1 MNFEEYRS
9 RESERIQAN
18 RKRMEEDGVIFQ
30 DIYNAYIDD
39 SVVIEEGAFI
49 ACNVT
54 LKGNTVI
61 HREAFIGQSSY
72 LENAEI
78 GAGTK
83 VQTSYILDSKVGEN
97 TTVGPFAYIRP
108 GSVIGNECKVGDF
121 VEVKNSTVGV
131 GTKLPHLQYI
141 GDSDI
146 GSGVNMGCGTITVN
160 YDGKVKHRT
169 TIEDDAFVGCNSNLV
184 APVTIGRGSYIAAG
198 STITKDVPE
207 NALGVGRSRQVNI
220 AGWAEKYRN
229 KK

>member
-72 LENAEI
+72 LENAEL
-78 GAGTK
+78 GVGTK

-121 VEVKNSTVGV
+121 VEVKNSTF
-131 GTKLPHLQYI
+131 
-141 GDSDI
+141 GD
-146 GSGVNMGCGTITVN
+146 GS
-160 YDGKVKHRT
+160 KPSH
-169 TIEDDAFVGCNSNLV
+169 
-184 APVTIGRGSYIAAG
+184 
-198 STITKDVPE
+198 
-207 NALGVGRSRQVNI
+207 
-220 AGWAEKYRN
+220 
-229 KK
+229 

>member
-1 MNFEEYRS
+1 MDFEEYRS

-18 RKRMEEDGVIFQ
+18 RKRMEEDGVVFQ

-97 TTVGPFAYIRP
+97 TTVG
-108 GSVIGNECKVGDF
+108 D
-121 VEVKNSTVGV
+121 
-131 GTKLPHLQYI
+131 
-141 GDSDI
+141 DSFI
-146 GSGVNMGCGTITVN
+146 
-160 YDGKVKHRT
+160 
-169 TIEDDAFVGCNSNLV
+169 GCNSNLV
-184 APVTIGRGSYIAAG
+184 APVNVGDGVYVAAATTITEDVPSDALCIGRVRA
-198 STITKDVPE
+198 E
-207 NALGVGRSRQVNI
+207 NKE
-220 AGWAEKYRN
+220 GWVSKR
-229 KK
+229 KILKQDQ